1 MRNVWV
7 VLRREYLERV
17 RTRWFLY
24 GTLAGPLLL
33 SAVVLL
39 PALVVDG
46 GPRAGDRLAVQDR
59 TGVLLEGVAER
70 LRAGGLE
77 VVPAGTSAEE
87 TSRLRGAVTE
97 GRLSGYLVLDEETLR
112 SGRVSWYGEEA
123 PGSLRGLSIRQA
135 VVTTAL
141 TLQLRRQGVEPGA
154 LLAGGSLETTVLG
167 SSGSDDAESRFLL
180 GFLGAFVLYMVILL
194 YAVAVMRATLQE
206 KTNRLVEVILS
217 AMEPWHLM
225 LGKILGVGAVG
236 LTQLAVWL
244 VVGGTA
250 AVVGLPSLVER
261 GVVARDLSGLAGEL
275 EPRLGLVFAGLFLA
289 GYVIYSSLYAA
300 VGAMCTT
307 DEEAQQAQLP
317 VMFLILVPMLLIVPV
332 LDQPASAF
340 ATGMSLVPFFTP
352 ILLWPRVVAGVVPG
366 WQLALA
372 FLLMAGT
379 VLVVAWVAGR
389 IYTVG
394 VLMTGKRPTLSEL
407 WRWVREA

>member
-17 RTRWFLY
+17 RTRWFLF

-33 SAVVLL
+33 SAVVVL
-39 PALVVDG
+39 PALVVDD
-46 GPRAGDRLAVQDR
+46 GPEAGDRLAVQDR
-59 TGVLLEGVAER
+59 TGVLLEGVADR

-77 VVPAGTSAEE
+77 VVPAGTSQEE
-87 TSRLRGAVTE
+87 VVRLRRAVAE

-112 SGRVSWYGEEA
+112 SGRVAWYGEEA
-123 PGSLRGLSIRQA
+123 PGSLQALSIRQA

-141 TLQLRRQGVEPGA
+141 TVQLRRQGVEAGA
-154 LLAGGSLETTVLG
+154 LLAGGSLETTVVG
-167 SSGSDDAESRFLL
+167 SGGSDDAEGRFLL

-275 EPRLGLVFAGLFLA
+275 EPRLALVFGGLFLA

-372 FLLMAGT
+372 FMLMVGT